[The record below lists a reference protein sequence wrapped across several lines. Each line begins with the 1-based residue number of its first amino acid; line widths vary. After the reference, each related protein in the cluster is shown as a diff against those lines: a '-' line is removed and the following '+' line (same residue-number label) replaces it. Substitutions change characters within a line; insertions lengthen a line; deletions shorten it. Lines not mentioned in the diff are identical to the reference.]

1 MTPLRQLS
9 KIHLVFGANASDY
22 RISSMSD
29 PAANH
34 ANSIGVEVTPS
45 TLRAVEIGPS
55 GDVLNSHSAP
65 LIRGNEVL
73 PQIVG
78 FINELRSR
86 FTPFDSLGVTFP
98 GLIRKGDRRIVY
110 STYFPE
116 YEDVDLLGEL
126 EKTTRL
132 RVWIENDANS
142 AGYGEYGLGA
152 GRSCSSMF
160 YATLGTGVG
169 GAFIVDGI
177 IWHGASGFA
186 GEFGSLAIDEDGT
199 RLEEV
204 ASATNIV
211 RRTRHRFHQDSTSSL
226 GKFQESDITVAD
238 VVRAAAGGDD
248 FAHLM
253 LQRTGRYVGTAI
265 AGVINLLNVE
275 SVVIGGEITDA
286 DHTLLD
292 AIVARARDLTFRPS
306 FEATKI
312 VAGELGNKAAAI
324 GVALLSKK
332 LKESS

>member
-1 MTPLRQLS
+1 
-9 KIHLVFGANASDY
+9 
-22 RISSMSD
+22 
-29 PAANH
+29 
-34 ANSIGVEVTPS
+34 
-45 TLRAVEIGPS
+45 
-55 GDVLNSHSAP
+55 
-65 LIRGNEVL
+65 
-73 PQIVG
+73 
-78 FINELRSR
+78 
-86 FTPFDSLGVTFP
+86 
-98 GLIRKGDRRIVY
+98 
-110 STYFPE
+110 
-116 YEDVDLLGEL
+116 
-126 EKTTRL
+126 
-132 RVWIENDANS
+132 
-142 AGYGEYGLGA
+142 
-152 GRSCSSMF
+152 MF

>member
-1 MTPLRQLS
+1 
-9 KIHLVFGANASDY
+9 
-22 RISSMSD
+22 MSD

-126 EKTTRL
+126 EKTTWF

-142 AGYGEYGLGA
+142 AGYGEYGFGA
-152 GRSCSSMF
+152 G
-160 YATLGTGVG
+160 
-169 GAFIVDGI
+169 
-177 IWHGASGFA
+177 
-186 GEFGSLAIDEDGT
+186 
-199 RLEEV
+199 
-204 ASATNIV
+204 
-211 RRTRHRFHQDSTSSL
+211 
-226 GKFQESDITVAD
+226 
-238 VVRAAAGGDD
+238 
-248 FAHLM
+248 
-253 LQRTGRYVGTAI
+253 
-265 AGVINLLNVE
+265 
-275 SVVIGGEITDA
+275 
-286 DHTLLD
+286 
-292 AIVARARDLTFRPS
+292 
-306 FEATKI
+306 
-312 VAGELGNKAAAI
+312 
-324 GVALLSKK
+324 
-332 LKESS
+332 